1 VRIKLSPNIMQLQQ
15 RPANLVGLSLRHVL
29 MANVVHFV
37 FARAIDL
44 LDTQVVWYVN
54 TIVVVDVAETIPR
67 NNMNLAGE

>member
-1 VRIKLSPNIMQLQQ
+1 MQLQQ
-15 RPANLVGLSLRHVL
+15 RPANLVGLSLHVL
-29 MANVVHFV
+29 MANVVDFV

-67 NNMNLAGE
+67 NIMSLAGRE